1 MAQKEKKEDL
11 KESKKSEESITSSS
25 SFSLMFGKQKLTR
38 GQKKYKKYKKS
49 LKKIKNKNIRANVV
63 YFYELTQNDN
73 NEFKQKYEQEKTLLY
88 ERKLKIVIE
97 CYNKIRELINS
108 TDIDFINK
116 GIFETDMKLYKI
128 EDEQEIKSNNPIN
141 NPINEINKNA
151 NNNKVVKNNKK
162 INEVCPIK
170 KFWKIA
176 LINCQFFHISKR
188 DAEVLNYLED
198 IVFIP
203 LDYPNYKIEFHFKE
217 NEFTKQKIF
226 YKEYFYTNYKKEKL
240 YKSIGCDIDWE
251 DDDKNPTLKLS
262 KKKGKEKE
270 DKKIKSK
277 NKNKQENKYVNCQ
290 SFFNMFD
297 IDKCTMEKDFIEAN
311 FFIDDFMPNI
321 LEYYLNIIEIRYEN
335 KEDELQSNN

>member
-1 MAQKEKKEDL
+1 MTQKEKKEDL

-25 SFSLMFGKQKLTR
+25 SSFSVMFGKQKLTK

-49 LKKIKNKNIRANVV
+49 LKTIKNKNIRANVV

-141 NPINEINKNA
+141 NPINEINKNV

-162 INEVCPIK
+162 INE
-170 KFWKIA
+170 A

-277 NKNKQENKYVNCQ
+277 SKIMQENKYVNCH

-311 FFIDDFMPNI
+311 FFMDDFMPNI
-321 LEYYLNIIEIRYEN
+321 LEYYLNIIEIQYEN
-335 KEDELQSNN
+335 KEDELQPNN

>member
-38 GQKKYKKYKKS
+38 GQKKYKKNKKS

-128 EDEQEIKSNNPIN
+128 EMSEAKVIIKYKGRRASIFCYTDEK
-141 NPINEINKNA
+141 
-151 NNNKVVKNNKK
+151 
-162 INEVCPIK
+162 
-170 KFWKIA
+170 
-176 LINCQFFHISKR
+176 
-188 DAEVLNYLED
+188 
-198 IVFIP
+198 
-203 LDYPNYKIEFHFKE
+203 
-217 NEFTKQKIF
+217 
-226 YKEYFYTNYKKEKL
+226 
-240 YKSIGCDIDWE
+240 
-251 DDDKNPTLKLS
+251 
-262 KKKGKEKE
+262 
-270 DKKIKSK
+270 
-277 NKNKQENKYVNCQ
+277 
-290 SFFNMFD
+290 
-297 IDKCTMEKDFIEAN
+297 
-311 FFIDDFMPNI
+311 
-321 LEYYLNIIEIRYEN
+321 
-335 KEDELQSNN
+335 